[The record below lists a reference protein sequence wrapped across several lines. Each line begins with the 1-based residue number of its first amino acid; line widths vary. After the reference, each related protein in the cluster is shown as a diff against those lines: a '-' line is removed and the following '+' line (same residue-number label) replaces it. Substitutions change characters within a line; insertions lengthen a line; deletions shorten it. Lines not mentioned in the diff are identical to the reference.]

1 MMRRRLQIANAG
13 VNEIG
18 DYLTPKFKNGKPE
31 KPAMA
36 TVDVNLLGSIYS
48 KDSPINRMRYLSY
61 SRIFPSRP
69 PGYPLLGARAKAR

>member
-1 MMRRRLQIANAG
+1 MMRHRLQIANAG

-48 KDSPINRMRYLSY
+48 KVNPIDHM
-61 SRIFPSRP
+61 
-69 PGYPLLGARAKAR
+69 